1 MAGHNKHRRMA
12 EFIANFE
19 SFAAK
24 ELSSQ
29 QSTQSFD
36 GTLRIDL
43 DRVFVSRS
51 EGDRIV
57 ERLRTLDPTR
67 LMQAG

>member
-1 MAGHNKHRRMA
+1 MA